1 VSALT
6 QPQLAPPDDE
16 SRDWL
21 ASLTADPRGEGLVR
35 LRTHLLCAAQFEVAR
50 RRDQVL
56 HVDEKELDEL
66 ARIVA
71 DSALMRLIAHLDDY
85 RAGSRFTTWAA
96 KFAISEAAVRLRKLA
111 WHEAH
116 TSSSTRRA
124 SKAELSPELHVTVGE
139 MTRSLSDDQRHVF
152 EALTVRGVPI
162 DVLAED
168 LGRTRNDV
176 YQTLQAARCTLRERL
191 TGADS
196 A

>member
-1 VSALT
+1 
-6 QPQLAPPDDE
+6 
-16 SRDWL
+16 
-21 ASLTADPRGEGLVR
+21 
-35 LRTHLLCAAQFEVAR
+35 
-50 RRDQVL
+50 
-56 HVDEKELDEL
+56 
-66 ARIVA
+66 
-71 DSALMRLIAHLDDY
+71 
-85 RAGSRFTTWAA
+85 
-96 KFAISEAAVRLRKLA
+96 
-111 WHEAH
+111 
-116 TSSSTRRA
+116 
-124 SKAELSPELHVTVGE
+124 LHVTVGE